1 MLEEV
6 NACSLLLTTDPF
18 WSAYRL
24 SGTFEWLR
32 PSVSNTTIFRIVLN
46 PGLVLSFV
54 IRIIVTLYFL
64 AMGGLRC
71 LILYRRN
78 DEEWKILAEKAKA
91 FDPNRYYQLG
101 VATDGNQL
109 RCWCED
115 TFLTATDRYYARDRV
130 DLRGNSPG
138 KIASATVEMTPGQQK
153 YHHIVGHNYQ
163 KRVEHIREKQP
174 RLNPAVSIDLRK
186 SIHQLTN
193 TSDLIGEVSF
203 AHPRGASQAICWQPL
218 LQIAANASLP

>member
-91 FDPNRYYQLG
+91 FDPNRYYQLRI
-101 VATDGNQL
+101 ATDGNQF

-115 TFLTATDRYYARDRV
+115 MLQTGITPEIVLTY
-130 DLRGNSPG
+130 
-138 KIASATVEMTPGQQK
+138 VE
-153 YHHIVGHNYQ
+153 
-163 KRVEHIREKQP
+163 IRQEK
-174 RLNPAVSIDLRK
+174 LLV
-186 SIHQLTN
+186 
-193 TSDLIGEVSF
+193 
-203 AHPRGASQAICWQPL
+203 PL
-218 LQIAANASLP
+218 LK

>member
-91 FDPNRYYQLG
+91 FILTVIINWGLPR
-101 VATDGNQL
+101 
-109 RCWCED
+109 
-115 TFLTATDRYYARDRV
+115 TATNSGAGARIPSYLLQTGITPEIV
-130 DLRGNSPG
+130 L
-138 KIASATVEMTPGQQK
+138 TYVE
-153 YHHIVGHNYQ
+153 
-163 KRVEHIREKQP
+163 IRQDK
-174 RLNPAVSIDLRK
+174 LLV
-186 SIHQLTN
+186 
-193 TSDLIGEVSF
+193 
-203 AHPRGASQAICWQPL
+203 PL
-218 LQIAANASLP
+218 LK